1 LKITLI
7 TVCFNSEETISRTI
21 QSVINQK
28 YSQIEY
34 IIIDGGSTDSTL
46 SIIEKYKKFI
56 SIIKSENDDGIY
68 DAINKGIILA
78 TGDLVGLLH
87 SDDYYPN
94 NQVITN
100 VATSFKNDIS
110 LDIVVGDVAFIDG
123 KENIARYYSG
133 EKFNFNIGM
142 MPPHPSVFLK
152 RKCYERFG
160 SFNTNYKIAA
170 DYDLLFRFIKINK
183 LKYSYSKNIIVNM
196 SLGGKSNQ
204 NIFSIIRLNLEI
216 YKIHQSHNY
225 SISVIDLFKKIPI
238 RLRELLYQ

>member
-1 LKITLI
+1 MKITLI

-94 NQVITN
+94 SQVITN
-100 VATSFKNDIS
+100 VITSFKNDIS
-110 LDIVVGDVAFIDG
+110 LDIVLGDVAFIDG
-123 KENIARYYSG
+123 NENVARYYSG
-133 EKFNFNIGM
+133 ENFNFNIGM

-152 RKCYERFG
+152 R
-160 SFNTNYKIAA
+160 
-170 DYDLLFRFIKINK
+170 
-183 LKYSYSKNIIVNM
+183 SKTLI
-196 SLGGKSNQ
+196 
-204 NIFSIIRLNLEI
+204 E
-216 YKIHQSHNY
+216 
-225 SISVIDLFKKIPI
+225 
-238 RLRELLYQ
+238 